1 MNSINNQQFNDY
13 IKLIEDNLFRYT
25 KITNKLILEKDVIE
39 AMNYSLSAGGKRI
52 RPILVLEFCKL
63 CGGTLDKAITTAVGI
78 EMLHTSS
85 LIHDDLPCMDND
97 DFRRGKP
104 SCHKQFNE
112 WLAVLGGDNLMIKP
126 FEIIA
131 NDENISPL
139 TRVKLISSLSKATG
153 FEGMIGGQV
162 LDIQNETREHIT
174 EEILTQTCL
183 EKTGALIQSACEMGC
198 LCAEKN
204 QDKIPHAI
212 EYAKN
217 IGLAFQIV
225 DDILDVIGSEEI
237 LGKPIGSDAQQN
249 KTTFVTLFGLEGA
262 KQRAEFYTDKALKS
276 LENFENNDF
285 LLDLTKYLLV
295 REY

>member
-1 MNSINNQQFNDY
+1 MNSIHNQLLNDY
-13 IKLIEDNLFRYT
+13 IKLIEDNLYNYT
-25 KITNKLILEKDVIE
+25 KITQNLTLEKDVIE

-63 CGGTLDKAITTAVGI
+63 CGGSLNQAITTAVGI

-126 FEIIA
+126 FEIIS
-131 NDENISPL
+131 NDESISPL
-139 TRVKLISSLSKATG
+139 TRVKIISSLSKATG

-162 LDIQNETREHIT
+162 LDIQNETRNQVT
-174 EEILTQTCL
+174 EDILTRTCL
-183 EKTGALIQSACEMGC
+183 EKTGALIQCACEIGC

-204 QDKIPHAI
+204 QEKIPFAI
-212 EYAKN
+212 QYAKN
-217 IGLAFQIV
+217 VGLAFQIV
-225 DDILDVIGSEEI
+225 DDILDVIGDEKV
-237 LGKPIGSDAQQN
+237 LGKPIGSDVEQN
-249 KTTFVTLFGLEGA
+249 KPTFATLFGLEGA
-262 KQRAEFYTDKALKS
+262 KHKAEIYTEKALKS
-276 LENFENNDF
+276 LDNFDNNDF
-285 LLDLTKYLLV
+285 LVDLTKYLLV

>member
-1 MNSINNQQFNDY
+1 MDSINNKLLNDY
-13 IKLIEDNLFRYT
+13 TKLIEDNLFKYT
-25 KITNKLILEKDVIE
+25 KVTHHLSLEKDVIE

-63 CGGTLDKAITTAVGI
+63 CDGSLDKAINTAVAV

-112 WLAVLGGDNLMIKP
+112 WLAVLSGDNLMVKP

-131 NDENISPL
+131 NDESISPL
-139 TRVKLISSLSKATG
+139 TRVKIISSLSRATG

-174 EEILTQTCL
+174 EEILTRTCL

-204 QDKIPHAI
+204 QEKIPFAI

-217 IGLAFQIV
+217 VGLAFQIV
-225 DDILDVIGSEEI
+225 DDILDVIGSEEL
-237 LGKPIGSDAQQN
+237 LGKPIGSDEEQH

-262 KQRAEFYTDKALKS
+262 KHRAEIYTEKALKS
-276 LENFENNDF
+276 LENFENSSF
-285 LLDLTKYLLV
+285 LIDLTKYLLV

>member
-1 MNSINNQQFNDY
+1 MNSINNQLLNDY
-13 IKLIEDNLFRYT
+13 IKLIESNLFKYT
-25 KITNKLILEKDVIE
+25 KITHSLSLEKDVLE

-63 CGGTLDKAITTAVGI
+63 CGGSIDKAIGTACGV

-112 WLAVLGGDNLMIKP
+112 WIAVLSGDNLMVKP

-131 NDENISPL
+131 NDESITPS
-139 TRVKLISSLSKATG
+139 TRVKIISSLSKATG
-153 FEGMIGGQV
+153 YEGMIGGQV
-162 LDIQNETREHIT
+162 LDIQNETRENVT
-174 EEILTQTCL
+174 EEILTRTCL
-183 EKTGALIQSACEMGC
+183 KKTGALIQSACEMGC

-204 QDKIPHAI
+204 QQMIPFAI

-217 IGLAFQIV
+217 LGLAFQII
-225 DDILDVIGSEEI
+225 DDILDVIGSEELI
-237 LGKPIGSDAQQN
+237 GKPIGSDAQQN
-249 KTTFVTLFGLEGA
+249 KTTFVNLFGLDGA
-262 KQRAEFYTDKALKS
+262 KHKAEFYTEKAIQS
-276 LENFENNDF
+276 LENFDNNDF
-285 LLDLTKYLLV
+285 LMDLTKYLLV